1 VKRGPFSLIKIL
13 QLMQKKLLLSENFTR
28 IYYFPRPFFL
38 SLKKWKL
45 FNDFSSHLQL
55 SQCVDSE
62 KNRFSNKSVWIFSWL
77 VKLKKGLSLDSNL
90 KLATRH
96 LFSNFERRKM
106 VIFQACPRRFFLLN
120 VKYPSSPSVGFE
132 MRYKFAAH
140 RSGIDV
146 KTFQRNPSLDG
157 WKNIFYYKVNSNY
170 RTTRISSKNH
180 FAQNLFHIQMDSAI
194 FLQVQR
200 A

>member
-1 VKRGPFSLIKIL
+1 MKRGPFSLIKIL

-77 VKLKKGLSLDSNL
+77 VKLKKRTFTWF
-90 KLATRH
+90 K
-96 LFSNFERRKM
+96 FEISHSTS
-106 VIFQACPRRFFLLN
+106 IFQFWEKKNGDF
-120 VKYPSSPSVGFE
+120 
-132 MRYKFAAH
+132 
-140 RSGIDV
+140 
-146 KTFQRNPSLDG
+146 PSLS
-157 WKNIFYYKVNSNY
+157 KEIFFVECE
-170 RTTRISSKNH
+170 ISVVTKCR
-180 FAQNLFHIQMDSAI
+180 FWDAI
-194 FLQVQR
+194 
-200 A
+200 